1 MRLKGLFVWVGKGDE
16 NPPLFG
22 WTQGGVCG
30 VRDFTF
36 GSCLFFFFF
45 FLNEEENWRGR
56 EFALQMGT
64 VDDGFPSTFTSTLLF
79 LFTYFLF
86 LNQTESKV
94 SEKKSNELSKFE
106 HRFGEF

>member
-1 MRLKGLFVWVGKGDE
+1 MKTPHCLVGPKGVFVG
-16 NPPLFG
+16 FG
-22 WTQGGVCG
+22 ILHLGPV
-30 VRDFTF
+30 
-36 GSCLFFFFF
+36 FFFFF
-45 FLNEEENWRGR
+45 SLNEEENWRGR
-56 EFALQMGT
+56 EFALQIGT